1 MRAMIAAAV
10 QTDPQLADVEGNLA
24 TILAGLADAA
34 GGGAGAPPG
43 DAGVDLAVFPECAL
57 SGYGFGSREE
67 GLAVAQTVP
76 GPATEAVA
84 AACAEHDTIVVF
96 GLLERDGDRLYNSA
110 AVVGPGGVLG
120 VYRKTHR
127 PFLGVDRFVDP
138 GDRGYP
144 VFDTPAGRLGVLICY
159 DLSFPEAA
167 RSLKLDG
174 AQVLCVPT
182 NWPEA
187 AEVSCVHS
195 PPVRAQENHLHLV
208 VCDRVGSEAGFT
220 FRGESRVVDC
230 SGRTLDALG
239 REPGV
244 ARAAL
249 DPGRSDENRIVHVA
263 GEYELDRLGHRRP
276 DTYGRLVD

>member
-1 MRAMIAAAV
+1 MIAAAV

-24 TILAGLADAA
+24 TILAGIGRAA
-34 GGGAGAPPG
+34 GAAG
-43 DAGVDLAVFPECAL
+43 GVDLAVLPECAL

-67 GLAVAQTVP
+67 GLDVAQTVP

-84 AACAEHDTIVVF
+84 AACAEHDTVVVF
-96 GLLERDGDRLYNSA
+96 GLLERAGDRLFNSA

-120 VYRKTHR
+120 VYRKCHL

-159 DLSFPEAA
+159 DLSFPEAT

-208 VCDRVGSEAGFT
+208 VCDRVGTEAGFT

-244 ARAAL
+244 ARAEL
-249 DPGRSDENRIVHVA
+249 DPARSDENRIVHVA